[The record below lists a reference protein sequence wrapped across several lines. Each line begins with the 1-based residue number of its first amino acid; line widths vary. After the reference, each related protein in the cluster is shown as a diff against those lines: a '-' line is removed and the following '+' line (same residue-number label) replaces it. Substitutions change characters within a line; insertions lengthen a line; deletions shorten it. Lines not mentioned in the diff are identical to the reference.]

1 MKDIEKELHEQ
12 GNHSHSHTTCSCGH
26 DHEHHH
32 LDLDDLE
39 VDQGLTVEFIVD
51 MQASI
56 ERVWQMLTE
65 NDQLAL
71 WFPELAFESLKSG
84 GVLRF
89 NYPDGGHEEMMVLD
103 VEKPHYLS
111 YTWDL
116 NTVTFELTS
125 NEENTETELKF
136 TEWLSEINDHTP
148 KDVAGWLI
156 CLQVIASIINEVP
169 FEDREAKF
177 YEVYPQVK
185 EMLDQ
190 QSDYEFE

>member
-1 MKDIEKELHEQ
+1 MKDTEKELQQHTE
-12 GNHSHSHTTCSCGH
+12 HSHDHTACGCGH
-26 DHEHHH
+26 HHDHDH
-32 LDLDDLE
+32 DFE
-39 VDQGLTVEFIVD
+39 VDEGLTVEFIVD
-51 MQASI
+51 MKASI
-56 ERVWQMLTE
+56 ERVWQMITE

-71 WFPELAFESLKSG
+71 WFPELAFESLKPG

-89 NYPDGGHEEMMVLD
+89 NYTDGGHEEMMVLD
-103 VEKPHYLS
+103 VEEPHYLS

-169 FEDREAKF
+169 FEDRETKF
-177 YEVYPQVK
+177 HEVYPQVK
-185 EMLDQ
+185 EMLAQ